1 VIPVDWQ
8 WLLSSGFRFWVLV
21 VVVIALAVAIK
32 VNWSRLPQRGRWA
45 GVVFVGVLAAW
56 LVVSGLVNLV
66 SDLCSAPRREAIS
79 MLLILAATL
88 TLFGGAYLKV
98 VTEHVKQLRRV
109 TESLKRRIAA
119 DHPHDDVIVADDGSV
134 TFRPRPR

>member
-1 VIPVDWQ
+1 MDWQ
-8 WLLSSGFRFWVLV
+8 WLLSPTFRFWVLV
-21 VVVIALAVAIK
+21 VVVVALAVA
-32 VNWSRLPQRGRWA
+32 VRLYWSRLPQRARWA
-45 GVVFVGVLAAW
+45 SVVFLGVLGVW
-56 LVVSGLVNLV
+56 LVVSGLVNVV
-66 SDLCSAPRREAIS
+66 SDLCSAPRRDAIS

-88 TLFGGAYLKV
+88 TLLGGAYLRV

-109 TESLKRRIAA
+109 TEALKRRIAA

>member
-1 VIPVDWQ
+1 MDWR
-8 WLLSSGFRFWVLV
+8 WLLSPTLRFWVLV
-21 VVVIALAVAIK
+21 VVVIALAVAIRL
-32 VNWSRLPQRGRWA
+32 NWSRLPQRGRWA
-45 GVVFVGVLAAW
+45 GVVFVGVLAVW
-56 LVVSGLVNLV
+56 LVVSGLVNV
-66 SDLCSAPRREAIS
+66 VTDLCSAPRRDAIS

-88 TLFGGAYLKV
+88 TLFGGAYLRV

-109 TESLKRRIAA
+109 TEALKRRIAA